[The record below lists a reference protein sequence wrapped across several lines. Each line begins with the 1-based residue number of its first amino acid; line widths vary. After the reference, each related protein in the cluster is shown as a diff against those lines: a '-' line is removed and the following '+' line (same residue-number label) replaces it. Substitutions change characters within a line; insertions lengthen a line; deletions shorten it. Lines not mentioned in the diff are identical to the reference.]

1 MARMSWL
8 NASMFHLT
16 INTRFEEGDNEERAL
31 KKRERAMHKRCF
43 LVSKQWR
50 HIC

>member
-16 INTRFEEGDNEERAL
+16 INTRFEEGDDEGIEEESEQCIIYHL
-31 KKRERAMHKRCF
+31 FMF
-43 LVSKQWR
+43 KQWR